1 MQTLRQGRLRAG
13 FPLPPL
19 KAGRLEF
26 GLDDLHDVRTLVAHG
41 AEAAGLRPRRASD
54 LVAAASEL
62 AANSILHGGG
72 LGLATVWDDGA
83 AVFVEVADAGTI
95 EDPTVGQVRP
105 DPTAEDGRG
114 LYIANQLCDAV
125 SIDSTPTGTRIRLRM
140 ETTTAVS

>member
-1 MQTLRQGRLRAG
+1 MQTLRRDRLRAG

-19 KAGRLEF
+19 KAGRIEF
-26 GLDDLHDVRTLVAHG
+26 GLDDLHGVRILVADT
-41 AEAAGLRPRRASD
+41 AATAGLSPRRASD

-95 EDPTVGQVRP
+95 VDPTVGQIRP
-105 DPTAEDGRG
+105 EPDAENGRG
-114 LYIANQLCDAV
+114 LYIADQLCDAV

-140 ETTTAVS
+140 ETSATVS